1 MTRIVKK
8 LLPLLL
14 LACLGTLAASPLS
27 EEFEQR
33 VRATKSAE
41 EGLVVINE
49 YAQKMTDLEDLRV
62 LQNYWMRADK
72 GASQQHFADLHD
84 QQPDSPVY
92 HYLWLRGSESLL
104 QQLRGGRQ
112 LTSRFPDFYWGY
124 RLFSST
130 YSQALLDN
138 DAPADL
144 QQDIRDNL
152 DKDLKLLK
160 KGLKS
165 FGDDSYLLLALYHL
179 HNTKEDYNEAEK
191 ALLRLRDPQA
201 IEMNFQIVL
210 DFITKTKRSR
220 AFEAL
225 YPQLLSLAISE
236 GKVKSADSLYIY
248 QQNYLYALSLTEEW
262 GRMHAYLDRWP
273 QLKEDD
279 DTLPL
284 RVDMHLGLGQLD
296 TALNLLEGAMAR
308 DVLDVKE
315 VEKDPKYEVLKSQ
328 PRYQEVMDNALRNWE
343 QGREKRRQL
352 ALKSKISKPAPLWEL
367 PQADSTMVRLENQ
380 RGKIVVLDFWA
391 TWCKPC
397 LKTMPLLDAWFK
409 ENAAPDL
416 AVFSINTWQ
425 SPSDLPQVLEYVRES
440 GYSMTLLLGNNE
452 LPKAYGFT
460 GIPYIC
466 VIDKQ
471 GNIAYEQSGYRPDL
485 PELLDFWLEDLRR

>member
-1 MTRIVKK
+1 
-8 LLPLLL
+8 
-14 LACLGTLAASPLS
+14 
-27 EEFEQR
+27 
-33 VRATKSAE
+33 
-41 EGLVVINE
+41 
-49 YAQKMTDLEDLRV
+49 
-62 LQNYWMRADK
+62 
-72 GASQQHFADLHD
+72 
-84 QQPDSPVY
+84 
-92 HYLWLRGSESLL
+92 
-104 QQLRGGRQ
+104 
-112 LTSRFPDFYWGY
+112 
-124 RLFSST
+124 
-130 YSQALLDN
+130 
-138 DAPADL
+138 
-144 QQDIRDNL
+144 
-152 DKDLKLLK
+152 
-160 KGLKS
+160 
-165 FGDDSYLLLALYHL
+165 
-179 HNTKEDYNEAEK
+179 
-191 ALLRLRDPQA
+191 
-201 IEMNFQIVL
+201 
-210 DFITKTKRSR
+210 
-220 AFEAL
+220 
-225 YPQLLSLAISE
+225 
-236 GKVKSADSLYIY
+236 
-248 QQNYLYALSLTEEW
+248 
-262 GRMHAYLDRWP
+262 MHAYLDRWP

-279 DTLPL
+279 DTLPM

-315 VEKDPKYEVLKSQ
+315 VEKDSKYEVLKSQ

-352 ALKSKISKPAPLWEL
+352 ALQSKISKPAPLWEL

-425 SPSDLPQVLEYVRES
+425 SPSDLPQVLEYIHDS
-440 GYSMTLLLGNNE
+440 GYSMTLLLGNSE